1 MLKQVIVNV
10 PNSFLKRVIGYVL
23 NYMLF
28 LYMTWHVLRSDCCLT
43 ETLRALYLADNDLE
57 HLPPELGQLQNLQ
70 IVSTNACSQESDMSR
85 QIS

>member
-1 MLKQVIVNV
+1 
-10 PNSFLKRVIGYVL
+10 
-23 NYMLF
+23 MLF
-28 LYMTWHVLRSDCCLT
+28 HYITWHVLRSDSYVT
-43 ETLRALYLADNDLE
+43 ETLRALYLADNDFE